1 MNLRSVSRVFR
12 SGPDRT
18 YNTCIYIDNVWNSQ
32 AYEYSHLSR
41 SQYIF
46 RAKQEEEDE
55 EEAEEVEDEEAEE
68 ELFWLECLL
77 R

>member
-1 MNLRSVSRVFR
+1 MFETHKHMDTVIWVD
-12 SGPDRT
+12 P
-18 YNTCIYIDNVWNSQ
+18 NTFF
-32 AYEYSHLSR
+32 A
-41 SQYIF
+41 
-46 RAKQEEEDE
+46 AKQEEEDE